1 VSEHGKSVLK
11 GWTNMKRDFLKEFG
25 LEKEAIDA
33 IMKVNGE
40 DIENAKSEAEELKTE
55 IKGLKEQLK
64 DRDAQMDELKKSV
77 GDSENLKKQIEEMQ
91 TTNKANED
99 AHKAEIHQMKVDMAV
114 ERALKDAKNAT
125 AVKALLT
132 GLDKAEIA
140 EDGTIKGLDE
150 QIKNLKKSDA
160 YLFND
165 GKPVMKGANIGE
177 GMDDGAKGMTIE
189 AFRKMSPSERHNYSL
204 NNPEEYKKLYG
215 GN

>member
-1 VSEHGKSVLK
+1 
-11 GWTNMKRDFLKEFG
+11 MKRDFLKELG

-40 DIENAKSEAEELKTE
+40 DIENAKSEADELKTE

-64 DRDAQMDELKKSV
+64 DRDSQMEELKKSV

-125 AVKALLT
+125 AVKALLND
-132 GLDKAEIA
+132 LDKAEFA
-140 EDGTIKGLDE
+140 EDGTIKGLDD
-150 QIKNLKKSDA
+150 QIKALKKSDA

-165 GKPVMKGANIGE
+165 GKPQMKGAKIGE
-177 GMDDGAKGMTIE
+177 GSDGEPSGLTKE
-189 AFRKMSPSERHNYSL
+189 QFNKMSYKDRVNLFNENKELYDSL
-204 NNPEEYKKLYG
+204 TQE
-215 GN
+215 

>member
-1 VSEHGKSVLK
+1 
-11 GWTNMKRDFLKEFG
+11 MKRDFLKEFG

-33 IMKVNGE
+33 IMKANGE

-64 DRDAQMDELKKSV
+64 DSDAQMDELKKSV

-91 TTNKANED
+91 TTNKATED
-99 AHKAEIHQMKVDMAV
+99 AHKAEIHQMKVDMSV

-125 AVKALLT
+125 AVKALLN
-132 GLDKAEIA
+132 GLDKAEFA

-150 QIKNLKKSDA
+150 QIKALKKSDA

-177 GMDDGAKGMTIE
+177 GSDDGGQGMTIE
-189 AFRKMSPSERHNYSL
+189 SFRKMSPSDRLKYSQT
-204 NNPEEYKKLYG
+204 NPEDYKKLYG

>member
-1 VSEHGKSVLK
+1 
-11 GWTNMKRDFLKEFG
+11 MKRDFLKELG

-40 DIENAKSEAEELKTE
+40 DIENAKSEADELKTE

-64 DRDAQMDELKKSV
+64 DRDSQMEELKKSV
-77 GDSENLKKQIEEMQ
+77 GENENLKKQIEEMQ
-91 TTNKANED
+91 TTNKTTED

-114 ERALKDAKNAT
+114 ERALKDAKNIT

-132 GLDKAEIA
+132 GMDKAEFA
-140 EDGTIKGLDE
+140 EDGTIKGLEE
-150 QIKNLKKSDA
+150 QIKILKKNDA

-165 GKPVMKGANIGE
+165 GKPHMKGANIGE
-177 GMDDGAKGMTIE
+177 GNGDDGGQGMTIE
-189 AFRKMSPSERHNYSL
+189 KFRKMSPKERHDYSL
-204 NNPEEYKKLYG
+204 TNPEEYKKMYG